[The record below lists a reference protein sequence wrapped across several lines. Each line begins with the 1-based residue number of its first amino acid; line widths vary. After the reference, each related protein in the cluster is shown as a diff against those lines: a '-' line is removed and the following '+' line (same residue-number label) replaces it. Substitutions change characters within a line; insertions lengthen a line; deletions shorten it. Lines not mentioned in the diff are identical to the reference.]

1 MSSPRKDSNFKAKTK
16 EACKKATHLH
26 IFHSIFK
33 GNVNTDRIIKTQ
45 SNFGMPD
52 VCSQLFK
59 LTWCFISA

>member
-52 VCSQLFK
+52 VC
-59 LTWCFISA
+59 